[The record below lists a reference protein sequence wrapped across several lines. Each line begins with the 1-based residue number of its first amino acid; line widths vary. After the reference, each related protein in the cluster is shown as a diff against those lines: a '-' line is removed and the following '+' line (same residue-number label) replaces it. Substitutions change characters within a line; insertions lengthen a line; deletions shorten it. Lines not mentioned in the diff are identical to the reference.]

1 MSKHRSIQSTVAPVG
16 WIPRPQQTQPDY
28 NRQMKVWTSRVNNW
42 FRFVKRSVN

>member
-1 MSKHRSIQSTVAPVG
+1 MNNHKSIQKTEYPQG
-16 WIPRPQQTQPDY
+16 WQPRPQQTQPDY